1 MEDRFQG
8 FEIEDGDIDDTT
20 DAQWLE
26 ALPALNKH
34 NHEFIIKL
42 DLDNEV
48 TIFVGARELYWH
60 EMMNIEAYSFRKGID
75 DTVYLAGEQ
84 ERREILRKA
93 VLWVATLPDREFE
106 TNKDG
111 QILSKLKFEIVEY
124 IWEQYQPK
132 VFLGATEAA
141 ALYNAAAKYFNGEA
155 QANSPVP
162 SIIIEVD
169 MMLKFGGLSR
179 AELREI
185 STTEM
190 ERMQTVFMARA
201 EAIGLGVRNT
211 RKPMPQVDE
220 TDAED
225 LSEWESTMPP
235 GVREGFNSHFMNGFD
250 R

>member
-1 MEDRFQG
+1 MQDRFQG

-106 TNKDG
+106 TNEDG

>member
-1 MEDRFQG
+1 MDDKFQG
-8 FEIEDGDIDDTT
+8 FEIEDDDIDVIT

-42 DLDNEV
+42 DLDDEV
-48 TIFVGARELYWH
+48 TIFVGARELFWH

-75 DTVYLAGEQ
+75 ETVYLAGEQ

-106 TNKDG
+106 TNEDG

-162 SIIIEVD
+162 SIIVEVD

-211 RKPMPQVDE
+211 RKPMPQADE
-220 TDAED
+220 TNAED

-235 GVREGFNSHFMNGFD
+235 GAREGFNSHFMNGFD

>member
-1 MEDRFQG
+1 MEDKFQG

-34 NHEFIIKL
+34 SHEFIIKL

-106 TNKDG
+106 TNEDG

>member
-26 ALPALNKH
+26 ALPTLNKR

-48 TIFVGARELYWH
+48 TIFVGTRELYWH

-106 TNKDG
+106 TNEDG

-211 RKPMPQVDE
+211 RKPMPQADE

>member
-1 MEDRFQG
+1 MDNKFQG
-8 FEIEDGDIDDTT
+8 FEIEDDDIDNTT

-26 ALPALNKH
+26 TLPVLNKD

-42 DLDNEV
+42 DLDDEV
-48 TIFVGARELYWH
+48 TIFVGARELFWH

-75 DTVYLAGEQ
+75 ESVYLAGEQ

-106 TNKDG
+106 TNEDG

-141 ALYNAAAKYFNGEA
+141 ALYNASAKYFNGEA

-162 SIIIEVD
+162 SIVVEVD

-211 RKPMPQVDE
+211 RKPMPQANE
-220 TDAED
+220 TNAED

>member
-1 MEDRFQG
+1 MDNKFQG
-8 FEIEDGDIDDTT
+8 FEIEDDDIDNTT

-26 ALPALNKH
+26 TLPVLNKD

-42 DLDNEV
+42 DLDDEV
-48 TIFVGARELYWH
+48 TIFVGARELFWH

-75 DTVYLAGEQ
+75 ESVYLAGEQ

-106 TNKDG
+106 TNEDG

-132 VFLGATEAA
+132 VCLGATEAA
-141 ALYNAAAKYFNGEA
+141 ALYHASAKYFNGEA

-162 SIIIEVD
+162 SIVVEVD

-211 RKPMPQVDE
+211 RKPMPQANE
-220 TDAED
+220 TNAED

>member
-1 MEDRFQG
+1 M
-8 FEIEDGDIDDTT
+8 
-20 DAQWLE
+20 
-26 ALPALNKH
+26 
-34 NHEFIIKL
+34 
-42 DLDNEV
+42 
-48 TIFVGARELYWH
+48 
-60 EMMNIEAYSFRKGID
+60 
-75 DTVYLAGEQ
+75 
-84 ERREILRKA
+84 
-93 VLWVATLPDREFE
+93 PDREFE
-106 TNKDG
+106 TNEDG

-162 SIIIEVD
+162 AIIVEVD

-179 AELREI
+179 AELKEI

-201 EAIGLGVRNT
+201 EAIGLGVRNS
-211 RKPMPQVDE
+211 RRPAPQMEE

-225 LSEWESTMPP
+225 LSEWESTLPP
-235 GVREGFNSHFMNGFD
+235 GAKESFNQHFMNGFD

>member
-1 MEDRFQG
+1 MEDKFQG

-106 TNKDG
+106 TNEDG

-162 SIIIEVD
+162 SIIVEVD

-179 AELREI
+179 AELREVC
-185 STTEM
+185 TTEM

>member
-106 TNKDG
+106 TNEDG

>member
-93 VLWVATLPDREFE
+93 ALWVATLPDREFE
-106 TNKDG
+106 TNEDG

>member
-106 TNKDG
+106 TNEDG

-162 SIIIEVD
+162 SIIVEVD